1 MMRAPITIPRLFC
14 PPSQLPHTY
23 LKHFQSC
30 CMQRNKI
37 SVFQPQYRGQHL
49 LQHLQNPTCQQ
60 LPRSFSAVTCPHKLF
75 FSTFF
80 HVLCSSSQAL
90 FLCFY
95 LQIGDAPKI
104 PDCATAAQHHS
115 MQLFSHNSSLDA
127 LDPLLNYKI
136 LQQTNSDS
144 CEKSHEM

>member
-14 PPSQLPHTY
+14 PPVSFCTHILSTFSPAACKETKFLYFSHNIEGSIYSSTFRIPPVSNY
-23 LKHFQSC
+23 HVHF
-30 CMQRNKI
+30 
-37 SVFQPQYRGQHL
+37 L
-49 LQHLQNPTCQQ
+49 LLHALTN
-60 LPRSFSAVTCPHKLF
+60 FF

-80 HVLCSSSQAL
+80 HVLCSSSQAF